1 MKSIRNLSEF
11 ARQNNISPQLAKQ
24 KRDNG
29 YVFGVLDGKPVAY
42 NPKSVMFLKGSKI
55 NSIQKHCSKY
65 IFGVISDDLQIS
77 NSGCRCTEVDKIA
90 VNYIDN
96 GDETNE
102 N

>member
-42 NPKSVMFLKGSKI
+42 NPKSVMFLKEER
-55 NSIQKHCSKY
+55 N
-65 IFGVISDDLQIS
+65 
-77 NSGCRCTEVDKIA
+77 
-90 VNYIDN
+90 
-96 GDETNE
+96 NE